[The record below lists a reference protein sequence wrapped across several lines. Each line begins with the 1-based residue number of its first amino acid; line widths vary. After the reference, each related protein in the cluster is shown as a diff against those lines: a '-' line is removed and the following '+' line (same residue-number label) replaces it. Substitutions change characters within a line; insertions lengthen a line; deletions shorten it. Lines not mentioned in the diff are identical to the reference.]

1 MLCSD
6 TNRFALPGA
15 PSTCALDTSITPIP
29 SLALLAFLA
38 IYVPTRFVLA
48 RRSRSSSSGVA
59 STSKPSYDGYNY
71 SSPSDSEPR
80 SWRNGLPKWLHWL
93 YIVLVLCLLGL
104 RILEVVRLVLADMG
118 VGLLPVGIIANVLNI
133 MMLIFECSICGMGRM
148 RSLSISASLV
158 IYWATST
165 VLESVKVARL
175 ASYNSVHPAKGT
187 AYPSSDWLLDNGCM
201 LGLLVIFIFIEGTY
215 LVLRWR
221 SSYLPS
227 PTPIPIPVKEKTIS
241 NPRPISEYEY
251 DPVIYYNQPTNG
263 AVA

>member
-6 TNRFALPGA
+6 TNRFALSGA

-29 SLALLAFLA
+29 SFVLLAFLA
-38 IYVPTRFVLA
+38 VYVPARFTLA
-48 RRSRSSSSGVA
+48 RRSRSSRSSVA
-59 STSKPSYDGYNY
+59 STSTPSYDGYRY
-71 SSPSDSEPR
+71 SLPSEIEPR
-80 SWRNGLPKWLHWL
+80 SLRNGLAKWLHWL
-93 YIVLVLCLLGL
+93 YFVLVLCLLGL

-118 VGLLPVGIIANVLNI
+118 VGLLPVGIIANVLII
-133 MMLIFECSICGMGRM
+133 MMLMFECLSCGMGRL
-148 RSLSISASLV
+148 RSRSISASLV
-158 IYWATST
+158 VYWAVST
-165 VLESVKVARL
+165 ILESVKVARL

-221 SSYLPS
+221 SSYLPMPP
-227 PTPIPIPVKEKTIS
+227 PTPIPVKEKTIS
-241 NPRPISEYEY
+241 KPRAIPEYEY
-251 DPVIYYNQPTNG
+251 DPVVYYNQPTNG